1 MIQICGKIQNI
12 TAEREDSG
20 GAVCCRRP
28 TFRAGDRS
36 ECGAGA
42 MPSEAEIGLEQ
53 DEITGVKQCQDA
65 EDEQSHNVES

>member
-1 MIQICGKIQNI
+1 MKKDEII

-28 TFRAGDRS
+28 QFRAGDRS

-42 MPSEAEIGLEQ
+42 MPSEAEDRAGAIPDYGGEAVQ
-53 DEITGVKQCQDA
+53 RC
-65 EDEQSHNVES
+65 